1 MDRTVRRLERWRYYL
16 IPPLRWNGRRKT
28 LLLGLETLAG
38 KTIGLLDINKA
49 KGEFFLDRLEEILRE
64 QYGVKEVLRR
74 RKLTPGRTV
83 PVDVKKEL
91 EEKCDA
97 VIEALSD

>member
-1 MDRTVRRLERWRYYL
+1 MALLLDPTSQVERTKKDFAPRLES
-16 IPPLRWNGRRKT
+16 
-28 LLLGLETLAG
+28 LAG
-38 KTIGLLDINKA
+38 KTVGLLDINKA
-49 KGEFFLDRLEEILRE
+49 KGEFFLDRLEEILRQ

>member
-1 MDRTVRRLERWRYYL
+1 MALLLDPTSQVERTKKDFAPRLES
-16 IPPLRWNGRRKT
+16 
-28 LLLGLETLAG
+28 LAG
-38 KTIGLLDINKA
+38 KTVGLLDINKA
-49 KGEFFLDRLEEILRE
+49 KGEFFLDRLEEILCE

>member
-1 MDRTVRRLERWRYYL
+1 MA
-16 IPPLRWNGRRKT
+16 
-28 LLLGLETLAG
+28 LLLDPTSQVEQTKKDFAPRLDTLAG

-49 KGEFFLDRLEEILRE
+49 KGEFFLDRLEEILR
-64 QYGVKEVLRR
+64 QQHGVKEVLRR

-83 PVDVKKEL
+83 PVGVKKEL

>member
-1 MDRTVRRLERWRYYL
+1 MA
-16 IPPLRWNGRRKT
+16 
-28 LLLGLETLAG
+28 LLLDPTSQVERTKKDFAPRLETLAG

-49 KGEFFLDRLEEILRE
+49 KGEFFLDRLEEILRG

>member
-1 MDRTVRRLERWRYYL
+1 MA
-16 IPPLRWNGRRKT
+16 
-28 LLLGLETLAG
+28 LLLDPTSQVERTKKDFAPRLETLAG

-83 PVDVKKEL
+83 PVEVKKEL

>member
-1 MDRTVRRLERWRYYL
+1 MA
-16 IPPLRWNGRRKT
+16 
-28 LLLGLETLAG
+28 LLLDPTSQVERTKKDFAPRLETLAG

-83 PVDVKKEL
+83 PVESKRN
-91 EEKCDA
+91 
-97 VIEALSD
+97 

>member
-1 MDRTVRRLERWRYYL
+1 MA
-16 IPPLRWNGRRKT
+16 
-28 LLLGLETLAG
+28 LLLDPTSQVERTKKDFAPRLETLAG

>member
-1 MDRTVRRLERWRYYL
+1 MA
-16 IPPLRWNGRRKT
+16 
-28 LLLGLETLAG
+28 LLLDPTSQVEQTKKDFAPRLETLAG

-49 KGEFFLDRLEEILRE
+49 KGEFFLDRLEEVLHE

>member
-1 MDRTVRRLERWRYYL
+1 MA
-16 IPPLRWNGRRKT
+16 
-28 LLLGLETLAG
+28 LLLDPTAQVERTRKHFAPRLETLAG

-49 KGEFFLDRLEEILRE
+49 KGEFFLDRLEEILQQRH
-64 QYGVKEVLRR
+64 GVKEVLRR

-83 PVDVKKEL
+83 PADVKKEL
-91 EEKCDA
+91 EQKCDA

>member
-1 MDRTVRRLERWRYYL
+1 MA
-16 IPPLRWNGRRKT
+16 
-28 LLLGLETLAG
+28 LLLDPTSQVERTKKDFAPRLETLAG
-38 KTIGLLDINKA
+38 KTVGLLDINKA

>member
-1 MDRTVRRLERWRYYL
+1 MA
-16 IPPLRWNGRRKT
+16 
-28 LLLGLETLAG
+28 LLLDPTSQAERSSIDFAPRLETLTG

-49 KGEFFLDRLEEILRE
+49 KGEFFLDRLEQVLCE

-74 RKLTPGRTV
+74 RKVTPGRTV

>member
-1 MDRTVRRLERWRYYL
+1 MA
-16 IPPLRWNGRRKT
+16 
-28 LLLGLETLAG
+28 LLLDPTSQAERSPKDFAPRLETLAG

-49 KGEFFLDRLEEILRE
+49 KGEFFLDRLERVLRE
-64 QYGVKEVLRR
+64 QYGVKDVLRR

-83 PVDVKKEL
+83 PVDVKTEL
-91 EEKCDA
+91 EAKCDA

>member
-1 MDRTVRRLERWRYYL
+1 MA
-16 IPPLRWNGRRKT
+16 
-28 LLLGLETLAG
+28 LLLDPTSQVEQTKKDFAPRLETLAG

>member
-1 MDRTVRRLERWRYYL
+1 MA
-16 IPPLRWNGRRKT
+16 
-28 LLLGLETLAG
+28 LLLDPTSQVERTKKDFAPRLETLTG

-83 PVDVKKEL
+83 PIDVKKEL